1 MGDIGK
7 EIAGDVADDGAE
19 HDDEEVIERVA
30 REVLEDIEHGR
41 VDGDTAALIAAR
53 LEQQGIR
60 LRTEAIDSI
69 AEDIEEEA
77 SR

>member
-1 MGDIGK
+1 MTDIPK
-7 EIAGDVADDGAE
+7 DIAEDGAQ
-19 HDDEEVIERVA
+19 HDDEETIERVA
-30 REVLEDIEHGR
+30 AEVLDDIEHGR
-41 VDGDTAALIAAR
+41 VDGDTATLVSQR
-53 LEQQGIR
+53 LEAEGIQ